1 MSEEVL
7 ISFTPTQ
14 WKYYYDTIKIV
25 GPDINVTVPIHGY
38 IKIQL
43 IFSLLL
49 YRMDLNNQLSLT
61 LPLKYIYIYNFFK

>member
-25 GPDINVTVPIHGY
+25 GPDINVTIPIHGY
-38 IKIQL
+38 IIIKFRILCIFHIDLYKKLKCGYKKITN
-43 IFSLLL
+43 
-49 YRMDLNNQLSLT
+49 YM
-61 LPLKYIYIYNFFK
+61 YNT